1 MHALKMQEQQHLVT
15 SSLIIFFGYRI
26 STALSCILKTSLLL
40 NLNSDIYLNTHSFYI
55 WTTTT
60 DILCVLNNER
70 RKSSIY
76 LVWKYSN
83 VFFLVCSIKRKD
95 CSYNPCILS
104 VPCWWMYMLSLLMI
118 LPSLILTSQESWVLG
133 PATGLPCFIT
143 RRNSGKETLPSLF
156 TSICLIRC

>member
-15 SSLIIFFGYRI
+15 RSLIIFFGYRI

-60 DILCVLNNER
+60 DILCVSNNER
-70 RKSSIY
+70 RKVSIY
-76 LVWKYSN
+76 LVCIHSN
-83 VFFLVCSIKRKD
+83 VFFHIYSGRKNV
-95 CSYNPCILS
+95 SYNPCILS
-104 VPCWWMYMLSLLMI
+104 VPCWWMYMLSLLIM
-118 LPSLILTSQESWVLG
+118 LPSAILTSQESGVLG

-143 RRNSGKETLPSLF
+143 RRNSGKETLPSLL